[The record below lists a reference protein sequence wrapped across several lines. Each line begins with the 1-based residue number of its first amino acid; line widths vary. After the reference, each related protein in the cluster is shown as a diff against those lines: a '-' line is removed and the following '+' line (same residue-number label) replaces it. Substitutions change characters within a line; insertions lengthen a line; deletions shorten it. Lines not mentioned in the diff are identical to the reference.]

1 MKRVES
7 TRVGTDGMLNRGPHD
22 RLEAAL
28 RATLIFSGDIVN
40 F

>member
-1 MKRVES
+1 MKRVGS
-7 TRVGTDGMLNRGPHD
+7 TRIGTDGMLSPGPHD

-28 RATLIFSGDIVN
+28 RAALIFSGDVLN

>member
-7 TRVGTDGMLNRGPHD
+7 MRIDTDGMLSLGPHD

-28 RATLIFSGDIVN
+28 RTTLIFSGDILN

>member
-1 MKRVES
+1 MKRVGS
-7 TRVGTDGMLNRGPHD
+7 KRIGTDDMLSRGPQD

-28 RATLIFSGDIVN
+28 PTALIFSGDVLN

>member
-7 TRVGTDGMLNRGPHD
+7 KRIGTDGRLSGAPHGML
-22 RLEAAL
+22 EVAL
-28 RATLIFSGDIVN
+28 RTSLIFSGDVLN